1 MFENSINMQFTI
13 AKKLTLLVTVVVVI
27 TSGVLGYSV
36 NTEYDKLLTNQA
48 LENMG
53 ENTGEEAA
61 EIVTT
66 IKRMNEDVLFLS
78 LTPPIQGLIRTQVN
92 NGTDYLD
99 GSTEKVWKNRL
110 ATIFK
115 SFLESKH
122 HYHSIRYIGVKNN
135 GKELV
140 RVENNKGEIK
150 SYIYEN
156 LQHKSHRTYYK
167 KGLTLK
173 KREIYVSDIDYNRE
187 YDEII
192 KPYQLVMRSVTP
204 VYTKEGDVF
213 GVVVININVE
223 HLFED
228 FLSSN
233 RSNENTVFRYII
245 NSKGETL
252 DLHNE
257 GEVISLH
264 SKKSS
269 TILLRRPEWNAF
281 FSKKEEVE
289 VTKKITNHNKY
300 MALYAKKVFFDKSE
314 KERFVVLIEE
324 KPYETVIENASN
336 VKKHS
341 IIVAV
346 VLLLSAI
353 VITIVFSN
361 IFTKPLK
368 KITNTLTHFKGNQGK
383 FKLDVNSNDEI
394 GALASAFRDV
404 INDLDQAQEQLIQ
417 SDKMASIGQLAAGVA
432 HEINNPVGFIG
443 SNINA
448 LKTYCEEL
456 LLLLDEYETADEYLK
471 NDFAH
476 WNSIDK
482 VKKDIDLNYLKK
494 DIVKLIAESTD
505 GVKRVKDIVQDLKD
519 FSHVDESE
527 WQFIDIH
534 AGMDST
540 LNIVHNEIKYKAE
553 VIKHYG
559 DLPDI
564 ECIGSQLNQVFMN
577 LLVNAAH
584 AIDEHGTIKIETG
597 LTDNEWVW
605 ISISDTGKGIPKSKL
620 KKIFDPF
627 YTTKP
632 IGQGTGLGLSLSYS
646 IIEKHSGRIDVESV
660 EGVGTTFCIWLPVKQ
675 PKLAKAV

>member
-1 MFENSINMQFTI
+1 MQFTI

-78 LTPPIQGLIRTQVN
+78 STPPIQGLIRTQVN
-92 NGTDYLD
+92 NGTDYID

-115 SFLESKH
+115 SFLESKP
-122 HYHSIRYIGVKNN
+122 HYQSIRYIGVKNS

-140 RVENNKGEIK
+140 RVENNKGKIK
-150 SYIYEN
+150 SYIYDN
-156 LQHKSHRTYYK
+156 LQHKSHRIYYK

-173 KREIYVSDIDYNRE
+173 RKQIYISGIDYNRE
-187 YDEII
+187 YGEII

-213 GVVVININVE
+213 GVVVINISVE

-233 RSNENTVFRYII
+233 NNTVHRYII
-245 NSKGETL
+245 NSKGGIL
-252 DLHNE
+252 DLVNE
-257 GEVISLH
+257 GEVISFG
-264 SKKSS
+264 SKKLS
-269 TILLRRPEWNAF
+269 TILLEHPEWSTL
-281 FSKKEEVE
+281 FSKQEETE
-289 VTKKITNHNKY
+289 VTKKIVIHNKDI
-300 MALYAKKVFFDKSE
+300 ALYAKKLFFDENE
-314 KERFVVLIEE
+314 KDRFVVLIEE
-324 KPYETVIENASN
+324 KPYETVIKNASN

-346 VLLLSAI
+346 ILLLSAI

-361 IFTKPLK
+361 LFTKPLK
-368 KITNTLTHFKGNQGK
+368 KITNTLTHFKDNRGE
-383 FKLDVNSNDEI
+383 FKLDINSNDEI

-448 LKTYCEEL
+448 LEIYCEEL
-456 LLLLDEYETADEYLK
+456 ILLLDEYETADEYLK
-471 NDFAH
+471 NDVAH

-482 VKKDIDLNYLKK
+482 VKKDIDLDYLKK

-534 AGMDST
+534 AGLDST

-553 VIKHYG
+553 VVKHYG
-559 DLPDI
+559 DLPEV

-597 LTDNEWVW
+597 LTDSEWVW
-605 ISISDTGKGIPKSKL
+605 ISISDTGKGIPKSKM
-620 KKIFDPF
+620 KNIFDPF
-627 YTTKP
+627 FTTKP
-632 IGQGTGLGLSLSYS
+632 IGQGTGLGLSLSYG

-660 EGVGTTFCIWLPVKQ
+660 EGVGTTFSIWLPVKQ